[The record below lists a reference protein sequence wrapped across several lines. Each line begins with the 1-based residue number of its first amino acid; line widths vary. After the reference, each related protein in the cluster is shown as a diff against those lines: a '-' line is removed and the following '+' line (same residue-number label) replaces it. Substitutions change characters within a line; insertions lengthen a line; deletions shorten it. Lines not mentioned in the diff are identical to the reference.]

1 MQRLDSPKLL
11 YSASQNPRASLGAN
25 GLQFFALSERSSWG
39 PDRLLYRIYVKNLS
53 QNCLLWK
60 RHCRDTVLSPLNVG
74 VPTDHGFLNIYGLSN
89 RFYCSCTL
97 VGVLTIPR
105 FWDKF

>member
-1 MQRLDSPKLL
+1 M
-11 YSASQNPRASLGAN
+11 PRHCPQS
-25 GLQFFALSERSSWG
+25 SECRSSRG
-39 PDRLLYRIYVKNLS
+39 YGSLI
-53 QNCLLWK
+53 
-60 RHCRDTVLSPLNVG
+60 
-74 VPTDHGFLNIYGLSN
+74 IYGLSN

>member
-1 MQRLDSPKLL
+1 MLFSNELNYWVIKKKCEKIFTALIG
-11 YSASQNPRASLGAN
+11 GAI
-25 GLQFFALSERSSWG
+25 SELVLKPEKRNRFQKFVIKRKRRSS
-39 PDRLLYRIYVKNLS
+39 
-53 QNCLLWK
+53 
-60 RHCRDTVLSPLNVG
+60 
-74 VPTDHGFLNIYGLSN
+74 HGYGSLIIYGLSN

>member
-1 MQRLDSPKLL
+1 MFLYYNVRFRFRICPKTVFCG
-11 YSASQNPRASLGAN
+11 S
-25 GLQFFALSERSSWG
+25 
-39 PDRLLYRIYVKNLS
+39 
-53 QNCLLWK
+53 
-60 RHCRDTVLSPLNVG
+60 DTVLSPPNVG

>member
-1 MQRLDSPKLL
+1 M
-11 YSASQNPRASLGAN
+11 
-25 GLQFFALSERSSWG
+25 
-39 PDRLLYRIYVKNLS
+39 S

-105 FWDKF
+105 FLGQVLNKSEFVSFLFSRIFMAS